1 MEGAETEQALNGYAS
16 RERMRKSKTGLLI
29 TIPPPD
35 HLGEEIIKSLLQF
48 TLRCHQHV
56 TFSQRREKPNQKLT
70 EAAKE
75 QGEGEG
81 KNERFLQIKNLNIC
95 GQREKKNKGKEMQ
108 HQRKIKDNSDE

>member
-1 MEGAETEQALNGYAS
+1 M
-16 RERMRKSKTGLLI
+16 
-29 TIPPPD
+29 
-35 HLGEEIIKSLLQF
+35 QF

-95 GQREKKNKGKEMQ
+95 GQREKKQGEGNAAPEKN
-108 HQRKIKDNSDE
+108 QRQQ